1 MTSQRNKE
9 ILERAASNFSP
20 ATLDAYVQLYHE
32 DARLHFLPPGLPAGR
47 AGARVFY
54 GAFFAAF
61 PDSRLTLNDV
71 IAEGDKV
78 ACRLTIEGTHR
89 GEFLGVPATEKRAVF
104 HGITMLAFRDGQ
116 CVERWSETNLAAVLQ
131 QLAA

>member
-1 MTSQRNKE
+1 MTSERNKE
-9 ILERAASNFSP
+9 ILEGAASNFAP
-20 ATLDAYVQLYHE
+20 ATLNSYVQLYDE
-32 DARLHFLPPGLPAGR
+32 DARLHFLPPGLPHGR
-47 AGARVFY
+47 AGARIFY
-54 GAFFAAF
+54 AAFFAAF

-78 ACRLTIEGTHR
+78 ACRFSIEGTHR

-104 HGITMLAFRDGQ
+104 TGITMLVFRDGQ
-116 CVERWSETNLAAVLQ
+116 CIERWSETNLAAVLR